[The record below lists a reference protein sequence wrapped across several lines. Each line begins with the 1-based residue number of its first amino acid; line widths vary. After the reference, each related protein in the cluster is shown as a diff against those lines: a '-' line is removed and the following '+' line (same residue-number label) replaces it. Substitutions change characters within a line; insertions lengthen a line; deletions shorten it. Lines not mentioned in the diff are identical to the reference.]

1 MKIDRLIGII
11 TTLQQKGKVTAPYLA
26 EKFEVSRRTINRD
39 IDAICAA
46 GIPLVTTQGTDGGVS
61 IMSGFEIDTT
71 IFTEDELRCI
81 FTGLSCL
88 GSVSYS
94 KEFRNIAEK
103 INDADIIA
111 DDIIINLASFYKES
125 LAKKIEILRKAIKE
139 NRKIEFRYYYTK
151 GEAVKTIEPY
161 IVVFQ
166 WGEWYILGFSE
177 ERGDFRMYKLNRLW
191 NLKMTNKKYIKRDIP
206 ESILE
211 FGKDFDD
218 NFTVEAKY
226 DSSVKYRIIETYGP
240 DCFTDNKDGGLYA
253 SISFGSREKAMDWF
267 LSLGSK
273 AEIISPVSFREDYKK
288 EILKIIEKYK

>member
-11 TTLQQKGKVTAPYLA
+11 ATLQQKGKVTAPYLA

-46 GIPLVTTQGTDGGVS
+46 GIPLVTMQGADGGIS

-71 IFTEDELRCI
+71 VFTEDELRSI

-88 GSVSYS
+88 ESVSYS

-103 INDADIIA
+103 INGADIIA
-111 DDIIINLASFYKES
+111 DNIIINLASFYKES
-125 LAKKIEILRKAIKE
+125 LAEKIEILRKAIKE
-139 NRKIEFRYYYTK
+139 NRKIEFCYYYTK

-161 IVVFQ
+161 IIVFQ

-177 ERGDFRMYKLNRLW
+177 ECNDFRMYKLNRLW
-191 NLKMTNKKYIKRDIP
+191 NIKITDKKYIKRVIP

-240 DCFTDNKDGGLYA
+240 DCFTETEDSRLYA
-253 SISFGSREKAMDWF
+253 NISFGSAEKAMDWF

-273 AEIISPVSFREDYKK
+273 AEIISPASFREDYKK
-288 EILKIIEKYK
+288 EIQKILEQYK

>member
-88 GSVSYS
+88 ESVSYS

-125 LAKKIEILRKAIKE
+125 LAEKIEILRKAIKE
-139 NRKIEFRYYYTK
+139 KRKVEFRYYYTK

>member
-46 GIPLVTTQGTDGGVS
+46 GIPIVTTQGADGGIS

-71 IFTEDELRCI
+71 IFTEEELRSI
-81 FTGLSCL
+81 FTGLNCL
-88 GSVSYS
+88 ESVSYS

-125 LAKKIEILRKAIKE
+125 LAEKIEILRKAIKE
-139 NRKIEFRYYYTK
+139 KRKVEFRYYYTK

-206 ESILE
+206 ESVLE

-226 DSSVKYRIIETYGP
+226 DSNVKYRIIEKYRP
-240 DCFTDNKDGGLYA
+240 DCFAENKDGRLYA
-253 SISFGSREKAMDWF
+253 NISFSSHEKAMDWF

-273 AEIISPVSFREDYKK
+273 VEIISPVSFREDYKK
-288 EILKIIEKYK
+288 EILKILEQYK